1 MSSDIIRKLASR
13 VLRAEIAARNVR
25 DVSTVID
32 AISTRIRFDDQ
43 GEIYV
48 VDKQG
53 QRDASKTFD
62 TFLDEVKVN
71 RPDLFRGAGSPNTG
85 GNINPFMKGPGFSIT
100 NQMFMIRSNP
110 ELAEEYQA
118 QAEVTK

>member
-1 MSSDIIRKLASR
+1 MSAEIIRKLASK

-25 DVSTVID
+25 DVNTVID

-53 QRDASKTFD
+53 QRDTSKTFD
-62 TFLDEVKVN
+62 KFLEEVKIN

-85 GNINPFMKGPGFSIT
+85 GNANPFLKGPNFSIT
-100 NQMFMIRSNP
+100 NQMFMMKSNP
-110 ELAEEYQA
+110 ELAADYQA
-118 QAEVTK
+118 EAEATK